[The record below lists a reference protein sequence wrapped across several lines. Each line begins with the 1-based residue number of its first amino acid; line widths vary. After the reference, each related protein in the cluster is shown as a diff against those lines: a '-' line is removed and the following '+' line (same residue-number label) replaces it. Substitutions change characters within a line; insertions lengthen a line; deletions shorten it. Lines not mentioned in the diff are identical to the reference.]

1 MTLLIYQVLKVL
13 LEKVK
18 SNEFPSDLK
27 HKITR
32 KLGVCEKLIMFF
44 DENKKTT
51 ALRSFEYISTAVMI
65 SAKIFENEE
74 NVRTFAKHS
83 QFCDASTKKL
93 KSIELEFL
101 ERSEWDI
108 DHESLIDFGLH
119 FVSNFLFRQND
130 LVKDLTKKKQAGQK
144 LVHIKSLIGKD
155 NSEFLEVICG
165 QKMGD
170 FLKNQSV
177 RSVDSWSEEE
187 AKKISKTIYGD
198 FKVVLREILKKYVL
212 KSSLRAILIMWTAIL
227 VKEAHCGMGFW
238 IRYKLKTALIENL
251 EKYFFIKRLS

>member
-13 LEKVK
+13 LEKVRAK
-18 SNEFPSDLK
+18 EFPAELK

-51 ALRSFEYISTAVMI
+51 ALRSFEYVSTGVMI

-101 ERSEWDI
+101 ERSKWNI

-119 FVSNFLFRQND
+119 FISNFLLRAND
-130 LVKDLTKKKQAGQK
+130 LVKNTNKNAARVMVSAK
-144 LVHIKSLIGKD
+144 VKSRLGKD
-155 NSEFLEVICG
+155 NIEFLDSICG
-165 QKMGD
+165 IKFPD
-170 FLKNQSV
+170 FLASEKAKV
-177 RSVDSWSEEE
+177 VGSW
-187 AKKISKTIYGD
+187 KKEDIEKYSQTIFGD
-198 FKVVLREILKKYVL
+198 FKVVFREILKKFVL
-212 KSSLRAILIMWTAIL
+212 KSSLKAILVMWTALL
-227 VKEAHCGMGFW
+227 VKEAHCGVEFW
-238 IRYKLKTALIENL
+238 VRYKLRMNLIEQL
-251 EKYFFIKRLS
+251 QK